1 MGKTRK
7 QITFDIDTNV
17 AKEMFGENYTKV
29 YDDMKRFFK
38 QNDFK
43 HDGHSVYLS
52 NQPMYKFELF
62 NLVTDLKRQYPYIEK
77 CVRHITF
84 GNAPKNNSLDR
95 FFSYDGTAGQYKKFN
110 VPLPPKKQAVKDWLR
125 KNITFDELAELINKG
140 VPLHSKKVGKD
151 DFLIIFEK
159 RFQPQVDKIL
169 DDFKQKNS
177 QQQNNNPRPKR

>member
-1 MGKTRK
+1 MSRTKK
-7 QITFDIDTNV
+7 QIAFDIDTNV
-17 AKEMFGENYTKV
+17 AKQILGTNYTKV
-29 YDDMKRFFK
+29 YDDIKRFAKKKFTHI
-38 QNDFK
+38 Q
-43 HDGHSVYLS
+43 GSVYVS
-52 NQPMYKFELF
+52 RKSMTIPSVSIFIS
-62 NLVTDLKRQYPYIEK
+62 DLLKQYPYIEK
-77 CVRHITF
+77 CVRDMTVTSVS
-84 GNAPKNNSLDR
+84 KNTSLNVY
-95 FFSYDGTAGQYKKFN
+95 FSYDGTAGQYKKFN